1 MGIPPTKKTKTG
13 FSTDEEVL
21 TELSQKY
28 KIAEYMLTYR
38 KYAKLKNT
46 YLDVFPTL
54 INEKTGLVSKNELDS
69 ASDEIMRVFNS
80 LYQYYAKT
88 LAK

>member
-1 MGIPPTKKTKTG
+1 MFPIDIHDCCKILGIAIFKSFT
-13 FSTDEEVL
+13 S
-21 TELSQKY
+21 
-28 KIAEYMLTYR
+28 M
-38 KYAKLKNT
+38 
-46 YLDVFPTL
+46 